1 MQGSIFCLC
10 YQVAI
15 LCQSLS
21 LCPSLPSSLPPLD
34 IWRAAIH
41 QRHSLII
48 VEQHVACCQ
57 GLQLWKATAH
67 TRFDLWCICHHTRVK
82 DALGTKNN
90 QKRICKPKRIHF
102 PCHDFILAGKGI
114 EQFLLRSSSSSID
127 YVSCLMTKLL
137 HQKTPQDPHLPKAV
151 SQSSLHQA
159 VERLPIEKMEKVIVS
174 GDAAHVKPQL
184 QRSGL
189 RIKINECQGMSS
201 NLEMIWHDSNLEDF
215 NNFNPEPG
223 TFSNRIPVS
232 ERVQQ
237 KTKWPQL
244 FHHISSYFVP
254 IH

>member
-1 MQGSIFCLC
+1 ML
-10 YQVAI
+10 
-15 LCQSLS
+15 
-21 LCPSLPSSLPPLD
+21 
-34 IWRAAIH
+34 
-41 QRHSLII
+41 
-48 VEQHVACCQ
+48 
-57 GLQLWKATAH
+57 
-67 TRFDLWCICHHTRVK
+67 CICHHTRVK

-102 PCHDFILAGKGI
+102 LCHDFILAGKGI

-189 RIKINECQGMSS
+189 RIKINECQRMSQGMSS
-201 NLEMIWHDSNLEDF
+201 NLEMIQILKILTY
-215 NNFNPEPG
+215 FNPEPG
-223 TFSNRIPVS
+223 TFSNRIPAS

-237 KTKWPQL
+237 KTKWPLLNYFIVFCYFCSYSLFVIHHKLWWAWSAWSWRGRALFILFQL
-244 FHHISSYFVP
+244 SGICDPSSSLRICSNTMGGKEMRQTMVE
-254 IH
+254 HGHLN